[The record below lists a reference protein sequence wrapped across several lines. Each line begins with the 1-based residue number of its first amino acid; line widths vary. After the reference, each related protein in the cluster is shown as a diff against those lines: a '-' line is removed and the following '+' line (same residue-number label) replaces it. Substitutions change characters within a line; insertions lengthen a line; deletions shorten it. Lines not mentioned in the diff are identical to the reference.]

1 MSSRYPG
8 PPPPTDVMSFIV
20 DRFNTNLIY
29 VLYLLLMQ
37 NLIEKLML
45 NTWKGKKLKMHFVS
59 F

>member
-45 NTWKGKKLKMHFVS
+45 NTWKGKKIENAF
-59 F
+59 